1 MEGRRTGSL
10 KLVTWDLRSAARGR
24 RKGVRSKGA
33 QEGGS
38 VQLGSRGGRDYG
50 LRTRLNRKQGE
61 LLVVGVA
68 EEGAKKHP
76 RGDKIQLK
84 VCSQQPR
91 SHKGGCWFFSEIF
104 SRRCNIIS
112 WTLGGDSLLEER
124 VEGCWE

>member
-1 MEGRRTGSL
+1 QTTAQSVSCFSGKVRCS
-10 KLVTWDLRSAARGR
+10 KLQNHYFLFLLGNYSFGPICEIVSSMFQNARG
-24 RKGVRSKGA
+24 
-33 QEGGS
+33 
-38 VQLGSRGGRDYG
+38 
-50 LRTRLNRKQGE
+50 RTRLNRKQGE